1 MYRLLF
7 IIGLLPI
14 FAALIARQAARG
26 RAKRGK
32 GGMKIHRAAAGG
44 LTAEELAREI
54 LRAGGSDA
62 RVVAEGSG
70 MFPSLRGPVKIPSDC
85 AGATDAVS
93 LGIAVQEAGFRLL
106 AERNPRPVETR
117 LQVLRFGAAA
127 PAMSVLIA
135 VFAGFAMHGAIGW
148 ILAGVVLV
156 SGFACLM
163 QLLGTTVELHA
174 AVLGNAALRK
184 TGRVARLSDIEEIEA
199 AARAAAWRRVMPT
212 SLAWILP

>member
-1 MYRLLF
+1 MRRLLL

-26 RAKRGK
+26 RAKRGME
-32 GGMKIHRAAAGG
+32 GINHHRAVAGA
-44 LTAEELAREI
+44 LTSEGLAREI
-54 LRAGGSDA
+54 LRAGGSSA
-62 RVVAEGSG
+62 GVVVQGSG
-70 MFPSLRGPVKIPSDC
+70 MFPALRGAVRIPAAC
-85 AGATDAVS
+85 AGATDVVS
-93 LGIAVQEAGFRLL
+93 LGIAVQEAGLRLL
-106 AERNPRPVETR
+106 AERDPRPVETR

-127 PAMSVLIA
+127 PAMAMLVA
-135 VFAGFAMHGAIGW
+135 VFAGLAMHWAIGW

-163 QLLGTTVELHA
+163 QLLGTSVELHG

-184 TGRVARLSDIEEIEA
+184 CARIARVSDLEEVETA
-199 AARAAAWRRVMPT
+199 CRAAAWRRVMPA